1 MIDESLNQFDEA
13 TEMTSIGGSTEDYAT
28 RSYFGRVNYAYD
40 SRYLFEANFRYDGS
54 SRFHKDHRWGF
65 FPSLSGAWRISEESF
80 MESTRSW
87 LDNLKIR
94 LSWGKLGNSE
104 IGNYEYQSVYGPSR
118 YVFGNALASGLAI
131 TAASNELLQWEA
143 TTTTNFG
150 IDASFVEQPS
160 NSQYRYIPQNDNRY
174 PLPSYHGICF
184 G

>member
-1 MIDESLNQFDEA
+1 
-13 TEMTSIGGSTEDYAT
+13 
-28 RSYFGRVNYAYD
+28 
-40 SRYLFEANFRYDGS
+40 
-54 SRFHKDHRWGF
+54 
-65 FPSLSGAWRISEESF
+65 

-150 IDASFVEQPS
+150 IDASLL
-160 NSQYRYIPQNDNRY
+160 NNRLTVSIY
-174 PLPSYHGICF
+174 TTK
-184 G
+184 